1 MWCKCHDKSFEDL
14 AGHLVSLAPCL
25 RIATRVTGDGDSTPS
40 LSLARRVRI
49 APGVTGGGMLAFI
62 AYICGESVVA
72 GILAALLFSIF
83 GILLAREIVLK
94 LTGRRE

>member
-1 MWCKCHDKSFEDL
+1 M
-14 AGHLVSLAPCL
+14 
-25 RIATRVTGDGDSTPS
+25 R
-40 LSLARRVRI
+40 
-49 APGVTGGGMLAFI
+49 PGVVHHLMSLILYGGMLAFI

>member
-1 MWCKCHDKSFEDL
+1 M
-14 AGHLVSLAPCL
+14 
-25 RIATRVTGDGDSTPS
+25 R
-40 LSLARRVRI
+40 
-49 APGVTGGGMLAFI
+49 PGVVHHLMSLILYGGMLAFI

-83 GILLAREIVLK
+83 RVLLVREIVLK